1 MMKVFASRIIPGN
14 SGYNGLTIESTP
26 ILLPNQISAANSVV
40 GNFGVNLI
48 HLAIS
53 LAILAATLLVLVFVL
68 YGGWKWMTSEGDKKK
83 IEDARTTII
92 YAVIGLVVII
102 LSFLV
107 INVIGAFFHV
117 DLLQIG

>member
-1 MMKVFASRIIPGN
+1 MPGN

-40 GNFGVNLI
+40 GAFGINLI

-53 LAILAATLLVLVFVL
+53 LAILAASLLVLAFVL

-83 IEDARTTII
+83 VEDARTTII
-92 YAVIGLVVII
+92 YSVIGLVVII
-102 LSFLV
+102 LSFLI
-107 INVIGAFFHV
+107 INVIGAFFKV
-117 DLLQIG
+117 NLLQIG